1 MLQGTQSREASTK
14 AIPSSVTLHP
24 SSPIVHVKHRPR
36 SDIAAAPARFDK
48 DLLGGVVV
56 ITGRAMKIPQDTWDD
71 ELYSHEPPGAYSV
84 RFKAVPYCAWDNRAP
99 GEMLVWLREV

>member
-1 MLQGTQSREASTK
+1 
-14 AIPSSVTLHP
+14 
-24 SSPIVHVKHRPR
+24 
-36 SDIAAAPARFDK
+36 
-48 DLLGGVVV
+48 
-56 ITGRAMKIPQDTWDD
+56 MKIPQDTWDD